1 MTRPR
6 ILLVDDS
13 ETVLMVLEAGLS
25 DYFDVDTAADGWKG
39 LERAREW
46 RPDVVVTDSLMPGL
60 DGFGLL
66 NGLSEH
72 PETAA
77 IPVIV
82 LTSEQVPRTLAD
94 GAVRP
99 AAVVAKSMD
108 LSPLI
113 EAIRAALVSQS

>member
-1 MTRPR
+1 
-6 ILLVDDS
+6 
-13 ETVLMVLEAGLS
+13 MVLEAGLS
-25 DYFDVDTAADGWKG
+25 EHFEVDTAPDGWKG
-39 LERAREW
+39 LQRAREW

-66 NGLSEH
+66 KGLREYQ
-72 PETAA
+72 ETAA

-82 LTSEQVPRTLAD
+82 LTSEHMPGTAAQ

-99 AAVVAKSMD
+99 AAIVAKSMD

-113 EAIRAALVSQS
+113 QAIRAALVPRS